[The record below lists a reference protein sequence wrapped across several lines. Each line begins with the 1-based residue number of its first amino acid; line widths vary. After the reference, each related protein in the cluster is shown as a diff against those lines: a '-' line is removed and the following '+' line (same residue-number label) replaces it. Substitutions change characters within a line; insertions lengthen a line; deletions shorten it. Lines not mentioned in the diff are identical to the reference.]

1 MSAAGVALMLG
12 GAGILIS
19 AGPAQAAEVS
29 YKTECIPPS
38 ISGLPPV
45 QGTTKVLITAPA
57 EAKVGDEVEIV
68 WKTVQAASKNPD
80 VLDLGE
86 DTVKPSGVLTVGG
99 AASGTV
105 AMEGPRKNPP
115 IPKNSPMVLPEM
127 KGKLKLDKA
136 GDITLTPDK
145 YTINVSKPLSTDTKC
160 APKEAVPVAA
170 TIKVT
175 AAGGSSSGGSSSGS
189 TTTTGGSSTTTSGGS
204 STTTSGGSSTTTSGG
219 SSTTTSGGSSTT
231 TSGGSSTTTSGG
243 SSTTSGGSSTT
254 TSGGS
259 STTEGHTGSA
269 GTGSS
274 TSTSGG
280 SSTTTSGGSSSSASG
295 GSASAGGST
304 SGGGGGQTDFPGKEV
319 TVAFTCTSPGPSN
332 INSKVTISAKK
343 NGAVYD
349 LTVKTAK
356 GVMNSPA
363 PLPKGALVPS
373 MAVRIGGADSG
384 TVKVTGA
391 PNSTAVAA
399 GAPVSLEDMKG
410 TYKPGATGKSTLS
423 PGALTISVTLGEA
436 KMEIPCQV
444 KGAVKASLELDTSK
458 QAGGASGGSDGG
470 SSASGSGSSSGGSTS
485 SGGSSGENLA
495 ETGSES
501 DGALRALALVAG
513 TVILVGGA
521 VFTFTPWAR
530 LRR

>member
-45 QGTTKVLITAPA
+45 QGTTKVLVTAPA

-80 VLDLGE
+80 VLDLGA
-86 DTVKPSGVLTVGG
+86 DTVKPSGVLKVGG

-105 AMEGPRKNPP
+105 AMEGPRQNPP
-115 IPKNSPMVLPEM
+115 IPKNSAMVLPEM
-127 KGKLKLDKA
+127 KGKLKLTAA

-160 APKEAVPVAA
+160 TPKEAVPVGA

-175 AAGGSSSGGSSSGS
+175 AAGGGSGSGSGGGAS
-189 TTTTGGSSTTTSGGS
+189 TTTSGGGASTTTSGGASTTTSGGS
-204 STTTSGGSSTTTSGG
+204 STTTSGGASTTTTSGGTSTNGGHTGGAAASSSGGTGGSTTTSGG
-219 SSTTTSGGSSTT
+219 G
-231 TSGGSSTTTSGG
+231 
-243 SSTTSGGSSTT
+243 
-254 TSGGS
+254 
-259 STTEGHTGSA
+259 
-269 GTGSS
+269 
-274 TSTSGG
+274 
-280 SSTTTSGGSSSSASG
+280 SASG
-295 GSASAGGST
+295 GS
-304 SGGGGGQTDFPGKEV
+304 GGGQTDFPGKEV
-319 TVAFTCTSPGPSN
+319 TVAFTCTSPGPPN

-356 GVMNSPA
+356 GVMDSPA
-363 PLPKGALVPS
+363 PLPKGALVPT
-373 MAVRIGGADSG
+373 MAVKIGGADSG
-384 TVKVTGA
+384 TVLVTGA
-391 PNSTAVAA
+391 PNPTAVEA

-423 PGALTISVTLGEA
+423 PGALTIKVTLGSA
-436 KMEIPCQV
+436 KMDIPCQV
-444 KGAVKASLELDTSK
+444 KGAVQASLELDTSK
-458 QAGGASGGSDGG
+458 QAGGASGGSG
-470 SSASGSGSSSGGSTS
+470 SGSGSGSGGGSTS

-495 ETGSES
+495 ETGAES

-513 TVILVGGA
+513 TVILIGGA

>member
-29 YKTECIPPS
+29 YRTECIPPS

-86 DTVKPSGVLTVGG
+86 DTVKPTGVLTVGG

-115 IPKNSPMVLPEM
+115 IPKNSPMVLPDM
-127 KGKLKLDKA
+127 KGKLKLEKA
-136 GDITLTPDK
+136 GEITLTPDK

-160 APKEAVPVAA
+160 APKETVPVAA

-175 AAGGSSSGGSSSGS
+175 ADGGG
-189 TTTTGGSSTTTSGGS
+189 TTTSGG
-204 STTTSGGSSTTTSGG
+204 TSGTGG
-219 SSTTTSGGSSTT
+219 
-231 TSGGSSTTTSGG
+231 
-243 SSTTSGGSSTT
+243 
-254 TSGGS
+254 
-259 STTEGHTGSA
+259 
-269 GTGSS
+269 
-274 TSTSGG
+274 
-280 SSTTTSGGSSSSASG
+280 TTTSGGSSSTGGTTTTSG
-295 GSASAGGST
+295 GTSSTGGTTTTSGGTSSTGGGST
-304 SGGGGGQTDFPGKEV
+304 STGGSSTSSGGGTGGSTSTSGGGSGGSGGGGGQTDFPGKQV
-319 TVAFTCTSPGPSN
+319 SVQFSCQPPGPAS
-332 INSKVTISAKK
+332 IASKVTIDAKK
-343 NGAVYD
+343 NGNGYD

-363 PLPKGALVPS
+363 ALPAGALKPS
-373 MAVRIGGADSG
+373 MAVKVGGADGG
-384 TVKVTGA
+384 TVKVTGPANAA
-391 PNSTAVAA
+391 PLEA
-399 GAPVSLEDMKG
+399 GKPVDLSDMKG
-410 TYKPGATGKSTLS
+410 TYTPGATGRSTLS
-423 PGALTISVTLGEA
+423 PGALTISVSLGGTPIV
-436 KMEIPCQV
+436 IPCAV
-444 KGAVKASLELDTSK
+444 KGAVQASLELDTSK

-470 SSASGSGSSSGGSTS
+470 TSTTTGSGSGSGSGGSD
-485 SGGSSGENLA
+485 GGNLA
-495 ETGSES
+495 ETGAES

-513 TVILVGGA
+513 TVILLGGA

>member
-12 GAGILIS
+12 GAGILYA

-29 YKTECIPPS
+29 YATECIPPP

-45 QGTTKVLITAPA
+45 QGTTKVVITAPA

-80 VLDLGE
+80 VLDLDK
-86 DTVKPSGVLTVGG
+86 DTVKPSGVLTLGG

-105 AMEGPRKNPP
+105 AMEGPRQNPP
-115 IPKNSPMVLPEM
+115 IPKNSPMVLPDM

-136 GDITLTPDK
+136 GEITLTPGK

-160 APKEAVPVAA
+160 SPKETVPVGA

-175 AAGGSSSGGSSSGS
+175 DGSSTSGGG
-189 TTTTGGSSTTTSGGS
+189 TTTSGGS
-204 STTTSGGSSTTTSGG
+204 STSGGSTGTAGGTGTSGGTSASGGTGASGSTGTSGGTGASGGSTSTSGGTTTTSGGTSSTAGGTTTSGGATTTSGG
-219 SSTTTSGGSSTT
+219 SSGGS
-231 TSGGSSTTTSGG
+231 
-243 SSTTSGGSSTT
+243 
-254 TSGGS
+254 
-259 STTEGHTGSA
+259 
-269 GTGSS
+269 
-274 TSTSGG
+274 
-280 SSTTTSGGSSSSASG
+280 
-295 GSASAGGST
+295 
-304 SGGGGGQTDFPGKEV
+304 GGQTDFPGKEV
-319 TVAFTCTSPGPSN
+319 TVAFACESPGPPDIS
-332 INSKVTISAKK
+332 SKVTIGAKK
-343 NGAVYD
+343 NGEVYD

-356 GVMNSPA
+356 GVMDSPA
-363 PLPKGALVPS
+363 DLPKGALKPS
-373 MAVRIGGADSG
+373 MAVKIGGADKGS
-384 TVKVTGA
+384 VKVTGA
-391 PNSTAVAA
+391 PNPAPLTR

-410 TYKPGATGKSTLS
+410 TYRPGATGRSTLS
-423 PGALTISVTLGEA
+423 PGTLTISVTLGTV
-436 KMEIPCQV
+436 KMAIPCQV
-444 KGAVKASLELDTSK
+444 KGAVQASLELDTSK

-470 SSASGSGSSSGGSTS
+470 TGSASGGAGG

-495 ETGSES
+495 HTGADG

-513 TVILVGGA
+513 TVILAGGA